1 MSEKIGSATIEV
13 GVDSAGVESG
23 MNRIDGSIARTGKN
37 LDNLGGR
44 GAENLGKIGSGADM
58 AAARVD
64 SATRNIAGAVERANA
79 ALIAGKKSGS
89 EYFEELARSRGAD
102 LMKLAPLIA
111 QLRETEA
118 AQARAKAA
126 LDATAASQVAAAEA
140 ARTQASALREVAQ
153 AQGVRDNFL
162 GNLREQIQLF
172 GKSADEMLRY
182 RAAQAGAAES
192 AAPLILQ
199 LQNMRAAQDAVAE
212 SARQESQAQ
221 RLAAQAQASRDGFLA
236 NLREQIALQGKSA
249 EEVLRYRAALAGV
262 GADAEPLIQQLQR
275 IKAGQDLVTEAARA
289 TAAAQ
294 QQAAQKQA
302 NGEAFIA
309 SLREQA
315 LLFGKSAEEAMRYR
329 AAQAGV
335 AGAAEPIIRELR
347 QLTDAQDAATEAA
360 RRAAAAQQQAA
371 QRQAAG
377 DNMLVSLRE
386 QVALYGKSAEEALRY
401 RAAQAGIA
409 GAAEPIIQELQRLKV
424 AHDAVT
430 EAARLATAAQQQ
442 AATVRAGQDAF
453 MAGLREQ
460 IALYGKSAEEVLR
473 YRAVQLGLAGAADPL
488 LAQLQSVKTAQ
499 DAVAAAARTAAEAQ
513 RQALQAQAGKDN
525 FVASLQQQ
533 AAAIGKTRTE
543 LLELQA
549 AQMGV
554 SNQAAPFIQKLRE
567 AEQGLNNAGMSARA
581 NAAALRGVPAQFT
594 DIIVSLQGGQA
605 PLTVLLQQGGQLK
618 DMFGGAGNAAKALGG
633 YVLGLINPYTVA
645 AAAAA
650 ALAVAYYQGQAEAK
664 AFALSITMTGNVA
677 GVTAG
682 QLGDMAKAASEA
694 AGTQGKNAEV
704 LAQLVGTGKVGA
716 DQLVAASVAAVRSQK
731 FLGIEVENTVKA
743 YADLGADPLK
753 ATLKLSEQY
762 GYLTL
767 STYQQIKALEN
778 QGRTLEAAKVA
789 QAAYGDAMLKKS
801 KDVEASLGTLSRT
814 WNSVASGAKSAWD
827 AMLDVGRQESLG
839 EKLEKAEERVKKA
852 KLAFFSFAGSNAQ
865 KQAELDAAERD
876 RDSLLNQ
883 RKVAALKAEQEGAD
897 QRRNRAAIEF
907 AEQEEKYLTRREQ
920 MEREIDK
927 ARTLRTAAAPAGEN
941 AVVTEEA
948 IQKRIAQI
956 KAKYVDVN
964 NAGIALQIGA
974 VQRLGEVQEE
984 VAKRARINLDMQQQS
999 GGVQALDKRIAY
1011 AEAVAKM
1018 DEQAIQ
1024 REKARAQ
1031 QRLSITAAETVSAD
1045 QQGAQQEKLAA
1056 VRGQIAKADQEIL
1069 TRRVELTKE
1078 VFDLDISSSRA
1089 AFDSLDKLLAARE
1102 GEATALEDQV
1112 RAQRDAN
1119 AVIGMSSEQ
1128 AAAYNRNLV
1137 EETAARKELEAGI
1150 LETIAGRE
1158 GEAAALRRSAT
1169 AMRELFEAQQIG
1181 SMKKELADFL
1191 DPNKAKDFGDALRDA
1206 FGGAG
1211 SALVKLT
1218 TTFQAYAK
1226 NQTDFDKKRK
1236 IANDLREKGDI
1247 SASDYTRD
1255 ITKLNKIQAQEQ
1267 LKGYGDMAAGA
1278 AGFFGEQ
1285 SKGYK
1290 ALTAMSQVFHAAELA
1305 MTLAEL
1311 VPKGISAVL
1320 SQGQGDPYSA
1330 FARMAAMAAIVA
1342 GLGVAISSGGGGGVD
1357 IAKERQ
1363 KIQGAGTV
1371 FGDSTAKSDSINRAL
1386 ELVAGNS
1393 SIELGYTQG
1402 MLVALRG
1409 IQSSLAG
1416 LGNVLVRNSGLT
1428 GDTAAGSNGA
1438 AQNLVN
1444 NSTFQLV
1451 FGGVFGLALNKLDQA
1466 LGGWGGKLA
1475 SSIFGGKTS
1484 VEDTGFKI
1492 DPVSLAQA
1500 TAGNLNSFQYTDI
1513 KKSGG
1518 LLGSTK
1524 RDTDWRGLGDEA
1536 DNQFALVL
1544 GSLGQGVAEAAKL
1557 LGLGGDAFTAKLD
1570 GFVIDIGKISLKGM
1584 DGEAIQKELEAV
1596 FSKVGDDLASY
1607 AVAGLDVFAKIGEGP
1622 LETLT
1627 RIAANYA
1634 NLDSILASSSTSFG
1648 QVGMSSIAARERL
1661 IALAGGIDE
1670 LASAQASFNDNFL
1683 TEAERL
1689 APVQK
1694 YVTDQLAA
1702 MGLQSVDTR
1711 DKFKDLVLGLAN
1723 SGALATEAGAAQYT
1737 ALLAL
1742 ADAFA
1747 KTHAATE
1754 DLSKSEQ
1761 EIADQRTDLQ
1771 NQLDELT
1778 MTQAQLAAKARKE
1791 IAADNLPLYD
1801 ELTARKA
1808 LAAAYQ
1814 TQSDALKTSIEKLT
1828 TFASAIKSFRDGLVT
1843 GNLST
1848 LTLAEKATAAR
1859 DQYSTTLGAARGG
1872 DATAQSGLS
1881 AAATAFLTASQAGA
1895 ASRLDYVRDYARV
1908 QADMAILAASV
1919 GSQLTDAE
1927 KQQVALDKQV
1937 KGLITLND
1945 SVNAGAATVAQAIAS
1960 LGVLGVKQI
1969 DGSHAGGLSRVPFD
1983 GYNAELHA
1991 GERVLTAF
1999 EAREYSARSSGGGTG
2014 DVAAA
2019 IDRLTE
2025 ENRALRAEL
2034 TEFKSQSQA
2043 ADVSMAQSLGKVA
2056 RLAQRWDEN
2065 GLLVRADEPLP
2076 TKETVTP

>member
-44 GAENLGKIGSGADM
+44 GAENLGKIGSGADT

-249 EEVLRYRAALAGV
+249 EEVLRYRAALAGA

-360 RRAAAAQQQAA
+360 RRASAAQQQAA

-409 GAAEPIIQELQRLKV
+409 GAAEPIIQELQRLRV
-424 AHDAVT
+424 AQDAVT

-513 RQALQAQAGKDN
+513 RQVVQAQAGKDN

-581 NAAALRGVPAQFT
+581 TAAAIRGVPAQFT

-664 AFALSITMTGNVA
+664 AFALSIAMTGNVA

-827 AMLDVGRQESLG
+827 AMLDVGRQDSLDD
-839 EKLEKAEERVKKA
+839 KLKKAEDRVKKA
-852 KLAFFSFAGSNAQ
+852 RLAFFSFAGSDAQ

-883 RKVAALKAEQEGAD
+883 RKVASLKAEQEGAD
-897 QRRNRAAIEF
+897 QRRNKAAVEF
-907 AEQEEKYLTRREQ
+907 SEQAEKYLTRREK
-920 MEREIDK
+920 MLLEIDK
-927 ARTLRTAAAPAGEN
+927 ITALANKGRPIAGYD
-941 AVVTEEA
+941 EES
-948 IQKRIAQI
+948 I
-956 KAKYVDVN
+956 KAAQDYEKKFQASIAGIRGQYADVN
-964 NAGIALQIGA
+964 NAGIASQIGA

-999 GGVQALDKRIAY
+999 GGMQALDKRIAY

-1056 VRGQIAKADQEIL
+1056 LRGQIAKADQEIL

-1102 GEATALEDQV
+1102 GEATAIEDQV

-1137 EETAARKELEAGI
+1137 EETAARKELDAAV

-1169 AMRELFEAQQIG
+1169 AMRDLFDAQQAG
-1181 SMKKELADFL
+1181 AMKKELADFL

-1211 SALVKLT
+1211 SALVKLS
-1218 TTFQAYAK
+1218 TTFQSFAK
-1226 NQTDFDKKRK
+1226 GQKDFSKQR
-1236 IANDLREKGDI
+1236 ANAAELYLNGQKDE
-1247 SASDYTRD
+1247 AEYTRD
-1255 ITKLNKIQAQEQ
+1255 ITQLNKMQAHEQ
-1267 LKGYGDMAAGA
+1267 LKGYGDMAGAA

-1290 ALTAMSQVFHAAELA
+1290 ALTTMSQVFHAAELA

-1342 GLGVAISSGGGGGVD
+1342 GLGVAISGGGGGGVD
-1357 IAKERQ
+1357 VAKQRQ
-1363 KIQGAGTV
+1363 EVQGTGTV
-1371 FGDSTAKSDSINRAL
+1371 FGDSTAKSDSIKRSL
-1386 ELVAGNS
+1386 ELVSSNS
-1393 SIELGYTQG
+1393 SIELSYTQG
-1402 MLVALRG
+1402 MLAALRN
-1409 IQSSLAG
+1409 IETSLSG

-1428 GDTAAGSNGA
+1428 SSTVAATGSSAQEAFMFMQPFWSIGA
-1438 AQNLVN
+1438 KSVGNLV
-1444 NSTFQLV
+1444 
-1451 FGGVFGLALNKLDQA
+1451 
-1466 LGGWGGKLA
+1466 GK
-1475 SSIFGGKTS
+1475 IFGGKTT

-1492 DPVSLAQA
+1492 DPTTLGAGM
-1500 TAGNLNSFQYTDI
+1500 AGNLNSFQYTDI

-1518 LLGSTK
+1518 WFSSDDWDTKWNALGGAADAQFAAVLK
-1524 RDTDWRGLGDEA
+1524 GLG
-1536 DNQFALVL
+1536 
-1544 GSLGQGVAEAAKL
+1544 GSVAEAAKL
-1557 LGLGGDAFTAKLD
+1557 LGLGGDAFTQRLN
-1570 GFVIDIGKISLKGM
+1570 GFVIDIGKISLKDM
-1584 DGEAIQKELEAV
+1584 SSEEIQKTLESV
-1596 FSKVGDDLASY
+1596 FSKLGDDLASY
-1607 AVAGLDVFAKIGEGP
+1607 AVAGLDVFAQIGEGP

-1634 NLDSILASSSTSFG
+1634 NLDSILASSGTSFG

-1670 LASAQASFNDNFL
+1670 LASAQASFNDSFL

-1702 MGLQSVDTR
+1702 MGLQSLDTR
-1711 DKFKDLVLGLAN
+1711 DKFKDYVLGLAN
-1723 SGALATEAGAAQYT
+1723 GGKLATESGAAQYT

-1747 KTHAATE
+1747 KTHAATV

-1771 NQLDELT
+1771 NQLAELT
-1778 MTQAQLAAKARKE
+1778 MTQAQLASKARKE
-1791 IAADNLPLYD
+1791 IAAGNLPLYD
-1801 ELTARKA
+1801 ELTARQA
-1808 LAAAYQ
+1808 LAAAYE
-1814 TQSDALKTSIEKLT
+1814 TESTAIASTIDKLK
-1828 TFASAIKSFRDGLVT
+1828 TFASAIKSFRDGLVL

-1848 LTLAEKATAAR
+1848 LTLAEKAAAAR

-1895 ASRLDYVRDYARV
+1895 ASRLDYARDYARV

-1937 KGLITLND
+1937 KGLITIND

-1983 GYNAELHA
+1983 GYTAELHA

-1999 EAREYSARSSGGGTG
+1999 EAREYSARSSVDSTG
-2014 DVAAA
+2014 DIAAA

-2034 TEFKSQSQA
+2034 TEFKSQAQA

-2065 GLLVRADEPLP
+2065 GLLVRADEPIP
-2076 TKETVTP
+2076 TKETVTS